1 MNLFSDGIHRTT
13 KILLG
18 IALAGGLFFGY
29 ILSEVDEGGE
39 LAMLA
44 SYQPTTPTRLYDNNG
59 IVFAELYRHKQQLLK
74 YQDIPP
80 HVIQAFLSVEDNNFF
95 NHFGIDFMA
104 IGRAA
109 IVNVLSGRI
118 KQGGSTLTQ
127 QLAKT
132 VLQNRKRS
140 FIRKFVEALFTLQI
154 EQEYSKEEILEIYFN
169 LIYLGHGTTGL
180 ASAADV
186 YFHKDVTDLDV
197 AEAALLARLPKAPVE
212 YSPYKNPAAA
222 KRAHLEVLK
231 LMAGQGFLPAD
242 KVRTIHDEFWEKY
255 WPVVITQSPSQSTWG
270 TKLNRAPHFTEFVRQ
285 KLLKVLGED
294 RLYNGGLK
302 IYTTLDIRKQEIAQE
317 ELRKVLKKHDDLV
330 SGVTVNY
337 AGGADRSLVG
347 LYGLLGTVFP
357 VGVPFVSKL
366 DEKANFRVALER
378 DLIDAADLLAFFTP
392 EAENESSAFTE
403 FQKRSAVFGKN
414 LHVEGAAITIDH
426 TNGYIQTMVGGY
438 EFTPKNQF
446 NRAVQARRQTGSSF
460 KPFVYGAAIA
470 ERAVGSG
477 TGIMDAPLTTL
488 TEEGEGWSPQD
499 FDGDFQGMVPL
510 SRALSL
516 SLNIVSVQVLLRTGA
531 DAVIDFASRLTKA
544 DKSRFPSSPALALG
558 IAELTPYEMAVGYSI
573 VANKGRNVIPF
584 AVRYVIDQS
593 GNVIYNE
600 EEKVRQELEKEREDG
615 SIQVISEGTAYILR
629 KMLMMVAMAGTA
641 TDGLR
646 NPEKGN
652 YRGVAA
658 GKTGSTSSFTNAWYC
673 GFDPRSTTVIWMGFD
688 KSSISLGRG
697 QAASVLAVPVWGRMY
712 NRFYGGQ
719 GYPEFGNEHGED
731 PAPEEVQ
738 NGGTCAYN
746 GLTPKPG
753 VCPLTQNLTLKP
765 ITVAG
770 VTKSV
775 QGNRQCDGDRD
786 HHRSIDFRE
795 FLQQEYQI
803 SDEEIG
809 KTERKFKPKT
819 D

>member
-1 MNLFSDGIHRTT
+1 MNLFSDGIHWAT
-13 KILLG
+13 KTLLAF
-18 IALAGGLFFGY
+18 ALLGGLFFGY
-29 ILSEVDEGGE
+29 IISEVDEGGE

-44 SYQPTTPTRLYDNNG
+44 SYQPTTPTRLYDNG
-59 IVFAELYRHKQQLLK
+59 GVVFAELYRHKQQLLK

-95 NHFGIDFMA
+95 NHFGIDFSA
-104 IGRAA
+104 IARAA
-109 IVNVLSGRI
+109 IVNTISFRI

-132 VLQNRKRS
+132 VLNNRKKS

-186 YFHKDVTDLDV
+186 YFHKDVSDLDL

-212 YSPYKNPAAA
+212 YSPYKNPAAS

-231 LMAGQGFLPAD
+231 LMAGQGFVPED
-242 KVRTIHDEFWEKY
+242 KIQTIHDEFWEKY

-285 KLLKVLGED
+285 KLLKDLGED

-317 ELRKVLKKHDDLV
+317 ELRKAIKKHDDMV

-337 AGGADRSLVG
+337 AGGADRGLVG
-347 LYGLLGTVFP
+347 LYNFLGSLFP
-357 VGVPFVSKL
+357 VAVPFISRL
-366 DEKANFRVALER
+366 DEKANFRVALEKE
-378 DLIDAADLLAFFTP
+378 LIDSADVLSLLLP
-392 EAENESSAFTE
+392 AENESAAFTE
-403 FQKRSAVFGKN
+403 FQKRSAIFGKN

-426 TNGYIQTMVGGY
+426 TNGYVQTMVGGY

-446 NRAVQARRQTGSSF
+446 NRATQARRQTGSSF

-470 ERAVGSG
+470 ERVVGSG

-510 SRALSL
+510 SRALSM
-516 SLNIVSVQVLLRTGA
+516 SLNIVSVQVFLRTGA

-544 DKSRFPSSPALALG
+544 DKSRFPASPALALG
-558 IAELTPYEMAVGYSI
+558 VAELSPFEMAVGYSI
-573 VANKGRNVIPF
+573 IANKGRNVIPISI
-584 AVRYVIDQS
+584 RYVIDQS

-600 EEKVRQELEKEREDG
+600 EFIVRQELDKEREDG

-629 KMLMMVAMAGTA
+629 KMLTMVAMGGTA
-641 TDGLR
+641 ANGLHS
-646 NPEKGN
+646 PEHGN

-673 GFDPRSTTVIWMGFD
+673 GFDPKLTTVIWLGFD

-697 QAASVLAVPVWGRMY
+697 QAAGVIAVPIWGKMY
-712 NRFYGGQ
+712 RRFYNAEN
-719 GYPEFGNEHGED
+719 YPEFTDEHGLD
-731 PAPEEVQ
+731 PQPEEVQ
-738 NGGTCAYN
+738 GGGTCAYN
-746 GLTPKPG
+746 GLSPKPG
-753 VCPLTQNLTLKP
+753 VCPVTQNLTLKP

-770 VTKSV
+770 VTKAV

-786 HHRSIDFRE
+786 HHKSIDFRE

-809 KTERKFKPKT
+809 KTERKFKPKA